1 MEAAENLKLTAE
13 NLNSMLT
20 TSLREISAI
29 RKRTRK
35 LKAISILRRRR
46 KKKEIKLEI
55 PSEFKK
61 STRNLKKILPS
72 GMGSSV
78 ITSVVELISIL
89 LVGVAINNIEEL
101 KSKLQELKTGFDK
114 NFKAIKGIV
123 ESVYEGT
130 RGFIALFDSEDR
142 DKQLK
147 EVEQK
152 TKELENLDKEQIDL
166 DKISKKVQKEME
178 KVESNFK
185 TAEMNAEKLA
195 ENFEMKE
202 SGVLGTGESY
212 NIIEKD
218 GKQQIEITSA
228 DGEVKTMDL
237 EKFIRDNKTEIP
249 NLINMQNGDSFD
261 LSSLNFDTSSGFDL
275 AKLDTNFDESDTNT
289 ITYVFTEVRR

>member
-46 KKKEIKLEI
+46 KKKELKLEI

-61 STRNLKKILPS
+61 STKNLKKILPS
-72 GMGSSV
+72 GMGSGV
-78 ITSVVELISIL
+78 VTSIVELISIL

-101 KSKLQELKTGFDK
+101 KSKLLELKTGFDK
-114 NFKAIKGIV
+114 NFKTIKGIV

-130 RGFIALFDSEDR
+130 RGFIALFESEDR

-147 EVEQK
+147 DVEQK
-152 TKELENLDKEQIDL
+152 SKELEKLDKEQIDL
-166 DKISKKVQKEME
+166 NKISKKVEKEME
-178 KVESNFK
+178 NVNNNFK
-185 TAEMNAEKLA
+185 SAEMNANKLA

-261 LSSLNFDTSSGFDL
+261 LSSLNFDTSGGFDL
-275 AKLDTNFDESDTNT
+275 AKLDVNFDESDTNA
-289 ITYVFTEVRR
+289 ITYVFTEVKT